1 LQAQNLEK
9 ALDALKGMKITLFL
23 SENQLVEGILL
34 NFKQDHIIF
43 EVDKDVYYIA
53 LKHIKAISKNAKD
66 YHIYSKVVPYLDSNY
81 FTNILKEMKYNWVNV
96 NSLSNRA
103 LIGVLTKISKDCI
116 VLINEKEV
124 TFVKKSN
131 ISSIY
136 KVIKQEDTDQ
146 EVDENQE
153 DQQEPI
159 VDTPIVVTNE
169 IEVDKK
175 VDVTFT
181 EQISEKVKE
190 DGNLPVDGEVIIA
203 EHYAALQLDEQVLP
217 SENEELLLE
226 VIMKQEVAVQEVEE
240 NHQEKPIVD
249 KHIEVTHEKEMKKKV
264 VVPFREQISGKVKED
279 GDLVVNEEV
288 VISEYNDTL
297 QMDKQSLRC
306 ENGDLEGNKGHT
318 RKGQYI
324 PNSSN
329 DNQPPKQF
337 LPNTFKRHKHGNK
350 NQKKSVKV
358 NQFLVHDRNTTE
370 MKQRFSKHLMHK
382 KKTTRNLG
390 IEEKNTFIKEKP
402 EPIKLIT
409 PEIPVRKLSPMEENE
424 MLEQQYY
431 SLMNHAARMY
441 DHSQRTNKNKVGKVQ
456 TNVSSTNPNNELANK
471 RHINVIQVYLQEE
484 TMIEK
489 QYYALMK
496 YTSKKYQQLR
506 EERKVKRS

>member
-1 LQAQNLEK
+1 
-9 ALDALKGMKITLFL
+9 MKITLFL

-43 EVDKDVYYIA
+43 EVGKDVYYIA
-53 LKHIKAISKNAKD
+53 LKHIQAISKNAKD

-81 FTNILKEMKYNWVNV
+81 FTNILKEMKYNWVNI

-116 VLINEKEV
+116 VLINDKEV

-153 DQQEPI
+153 NQQEPI
-159 VDTPIVVTNE
+159 VDTPIEVTNE

-175 VDVTFT
+175 VEVTFT
-181 EQISEKVKE
+181 EQISKKVKE
-190 DGNLPVDGEVIIA
+190 DGNLPVDEEVIIE
-203 EHYAALQLDEQVLP
+203 EHYEALQLDEQVLP

-226 VIMKQEVAVQEVEE
+226 VSMKQEVAIQEKE
-240 NHQEKPIVD
+240 NHQEKSIVD
-249 KHIEVTHEKEMKKKV
+249 THIEVTNEKEMTKED
-264 VVPFREQISGKVKED
+264 VVPLREQISGKLKE
-279 GDLVVNEEV
+279 NE
-288 VISEYNDTL
+288 
-297 QMDKQSLRC
+297 
-306 ENGDLEGNKGHT
+306 DLEGNTGHT
-318 RKGQYI
+318 CKDQFI
-324 PNSSN
+324 PSSSN
-329 DNQPPKQF
+329 DNHPPKKF
-337 LPNTFKRHKHGNK
+337 LPNTFNRHLHGNK

-358 NQFLVHDRNTTE
+358 NQFLLHDRNTIE
-370 MKQRFSKHLMHK
+370 MKQRFCKHLMHK
-382 KKTTRNLG
+382 KNTTSKLG
-390 IEEKNTFIKEKP
+390 KEEKNTCIKEKT

-409 PEIPVRKLSPMEENE
+409 PKIPVRKLSPMEENE

-496 YTSKKYQQLR
+496 YTFKKYQELR
-506 EERKVKRS
+506 AERKVKRS

>member
-1 LQAQNLEK
+1 
-9 ALDALKGMKITLFL
+9 MKITLFL
-23 SENQLVEGILL
+23 NENQLVEGILL

-53 LKHIKAISKNAKD
+53 LKHIQAISKNAKD

-81 FTNILKEMKYNWVNV
+81 FTNILKEMKYNWVNI

-103 LIGVLTKISKDCI
+103 LIGVLTQISRDCI
-116 VLINEKEV
+116 VLINDKEV

-159 VDTPIVVTNE
+159 VDTQLVVANE

-175 VDVTFT
+175 VEEIFT
-181 EQISEKVKE
+181 EQITEKVKE
-190 DGNLPVDGEVIIA
+190 DGNLTVDEEVIIA
-203 EHYAALQLDEQVLP
+203 EHYEALQLDEQVLP

-249 KHIEVTHEKEMKKKV
+249 THLEVTNEKEMNKKV
-264 VVPFREQISGKVKED
+264 VVPFRDQISEKEKEN

-288 VISEYNDTL
+288 IISEHYDTL
-297 QMDKQSLRC
+297 QTDKQSLHC
-306 ENGDLEGNKGHT
+306 EKEDLEDNKGHAY
-318 RKGQYI
+318 KDQYI
-324 PNSSN
+324 PNNSN
-329 DNQPPKQF
+329 DIQPPNKF
-337 LPNTFKRHKHGNK
+337 LPNTFNRDQHRNK
-350 NQKKSVKV
+350 NQRKSVKV
-358 NQFLVHDRNTTE
+358 NQFLVHARNTTE
-370 MKQRFSKHLMHK
+370 MKQRFCKHLMHK
-382 KKTTRNLG
+382 NKTNSKLG
-390 IEEKNTFIKEKP
+390 NEEKNTFIKKKP

-409 PEIPVRKLSPMEENE
+409 PKIAVRKLSPKEENE

-431 SLMNHAARMY
+431 SLMNHATRMY

-456 TNVSSTNPNNELANK
+456 TNVSGTNPYNELADK
-471 RHINVIQVYLQEE
+471 HHINVIQVYLQEE

-496 YTSKKYQQLR
+496 YTFKKYQQLR
-506 EERKVKRS
+506 EERIVKRS